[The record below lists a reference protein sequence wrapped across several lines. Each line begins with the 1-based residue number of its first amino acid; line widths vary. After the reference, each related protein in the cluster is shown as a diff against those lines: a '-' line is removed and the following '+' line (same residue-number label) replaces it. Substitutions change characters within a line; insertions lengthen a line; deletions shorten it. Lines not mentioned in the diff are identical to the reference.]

1 MHSNHVILLW
11 SHVPDSH
18 EDPRSW
24 THGFIEHLVFPVPL
38 DPLEEVSSLAELHHD
53 EQLSRLSDWH
63 RVQDLDNMTV
73 IYLSLDLDLGEE
85 NMKKFPLSKYV
96 ETVSIKRV
104 LGLSPR
110 RLGCKANFHVPP
122 SFHSLRV
129 GGAIPGPTTTPK
141 IIGHLSVNGLTN
153 PLNRRSK
160 G

>member
-1 MHSNHVILLW
+1 ML
-11 SHVPDSH
+11 
-18 EDPRSW
+18 
-24 THGFIEHLVFPVPL
+24 PVPL
-38 DPLEEVSSLAELHHD
+38 DPLEKVSSLTELHHD
-53 EQLSRLSDWH
+53 EQLSRLSDRH

-85 NMKKFPLSKYV
+85 EREEDMKKFPLSKYV

-110 RLGCKANFHVPP
+110 RLGCKAIKLNLVFMSRPA
-122 SFHSLRV
+122 FHSLRV
-129 GGAIPGPTTTPK
+129 GGARPGPTTTPK
-141 IIGHLSVNGLTN
+141 ITGHLSVNGLTN